1 LNFAARFNVERLVI
15 FASIAVILSTRGIY
29 ALLAYSV
36 RLLTRELGVRM
47 ALGADRRSILELTTI
62 RGMRIVLP
70 GLVAGTAGASIL
82 SAMLSTLLLEVKATD
97 PITFRLANA
106 RLEGTAFWAM

>member
-1 LNFAARFNVERLVI
+1 
-15 FASIAVILSTRGIY
+15 
-29 ALLAYSV
+29 
-36 RLLTRELGVRM
+36 
-47 ALGADRRSILELTTI
+47 
-62 RGMRIVLP
+62 MRIVLP